1 MAEIEIIAFTDENG
15 GEFPFEVM
23 DRLEYKGRKYVVL
36 LPAEDP
42 DCDEFLIMRA
52 VEVSRGNEEYLTIE
66 DENTLNAVFRL
77 FQERHQGEYT
87 FR

>member
-36 LPAEDP
+36 LP
-42 DCDEFLIMRA
+42 
-52 VEVSRGNEEYLTIE
+52 
-66 DENTLNAVFRL
+66 VFKL

-87 FR
+87 YR